1 MKTYLDCIPCFMNQA
16 LRAGRLATSDTTKHK
31 ALLDY
36 TAELIKTLN
45 LEKSPAENGAEIY
58 HKVREITGIYDPYK
72 AIKRN
77 SIREAQQLYAKVK
90 TIVNSADN
98 PLLMA
103 VRAAIAGNVI
113 DFGIDKTFDIQSDLN
128 KILYQDFAI
137 LDFDA
142 FAQSVSKAKTILYLA
157 DNAGESVFDK
167 LLIETI
173 NKPVIY
179 VTREVPVINDVTI
192 DDALASGIDDVA
204 KIISSGTSAPGIIL
218 SLCNKKFVSLFNKT
232 DMIISKG
239 QGNFEGLSDADGN
252 IFFLLKAKCPVIAK
266 ALNVR
271 VNDIILKQKLKNED
285 I

>member
-16 LRAGRLATSDTTKHK
+16 LRAGRLATSDEAKHEE
-31 ALLDY
+31 LLNY
-36 TAELIKTLN
+36 TAELVKTLD

-72 AIKRN
+72 EIKQN
-77 SIREAQQLYAKVK
+77 SIREAQQLYPNLKK
-90 TIVNSADN
+90 IVGESEN
-98 PLLMA
+98 PLLTA
-103 VRAAIAGNVI
+103 VRIAIAGNVI
-113 DFGIDKTFDIQSDLN
+113 DFGIDKEFNIKSDLE

-142 FAQSVSKAKTILYLA
+142 FVKSVSEAKTILYLA

-179 VTREVPVINDVTI
+179 ATREVPVINDVVI
-192 DDALASGIDDVA
+192 EDAIASGIDDVA
-204 KIISSGTSAPGIIL
+204 EIISSGTPAPGIIL
-218 SLCNKKFVSLFNKT
+218 SLCNKEFVTLFKEA

-266 ALNVR
+266 ELNVK
-271 VNDIILKQKLKNED
+271 VNDIILKQ